1 MKTRGRLAKRAIAVI
16 VCATLL
22 LAAIPAGVFSALGN
36 AERGELKAT
45 LFSDVHYFAESAKG
59 TGDTET
65 GYCEAYNE
73 WYEKGSREHN
83 QVDALVDAALNKAVA
98 EESDYVFLPGDLTY
112 NGEYEGH
119 VALAAK
125 LEALEKETG
134 IDVIVVNGNHDI
146 NNYNGV
152 TFRNGVKESARITT
166 PEEFREIYKNL
177 GRDLVTDTE
186 EDIFTPTNG
195 EAGQLSYAVSLKGG
209 YRLIVMD
216 TGKYSSDSTGKGN
229 DVAET
234 AGAIAPELMQWV
246 LEQCEKANKNGETI
260 IGMCHHNFVP
270 HMTIEPEIFGAF
282 VLDDWM
288 ECAETLADAGM
299 HFVFTGHLH
308 TPDIASHVSDNG
320 ETIYDIE
327 TTSLS
332 GFPNKFRT
340 VTFDNTDKD
349 KVICDVVSHEVDEDE
364 PLTVTLPSG
373 VSTTYEQ
380 PFKNSF
386 SFFKTYGPNDLKT
399 FAMTSIENALVGLF
413 EDIQEAGGLYAYLEA
428 SGIDIEKIIIDA
440 LGSNGFEIGSVEI
453 FTVSTNIM
461 SFIKDL
467 CAQVDEAYIN
477 DPDHVI
483 EVLDP
488 VVTKFLNFQVSDYQ
502 CTKFYETMGM
512 ESKNE
517 KGTLE
522 DAAYTILY
530 TLYNA
535 DEDISD
541 DIFMNDVLDYFENRN
556 GAEELFNFLLDVV
569 INDVLEDEIL
579 STLKFNPGKIFPEG
593 SVTSPIGV
601 MTDIFMQVIFRGDTS
616 YENVIYSILGLL
628 PEEYS
633 SLRNILNTLVI
644 DEYMTQSQYDSLG
657 YTIGRMLRSLVED
670 TNPDEKS
677 DLDVRLVYD
686 GPVEPEVTVDNM
698 RLPSNI
704 VTTFTGDASTERS
717 INWYTKYS
725 LTSSDIQITEYS
737 EDPEFS
743 DKLPKGV
750 KVETTSKLVEREH
763 PGVDL
768 GIIGFISCNIKVNRH
783 TATVTG
789 LKPGTKYCYR
799 IGDAERGWWS
809 DTGVIETADNSD
821 SFTFFHVSDEQSQN
835 ANQYATWGKVV
846 DTALTMF
853 PEGKFFASAGDQVD
867 YTKHFKQW
875 MWFFNASDNIK
886 STVIMPASGNHEKS
900 GYMLDQ
906 NFILPETVDQDRES
920 GVFYSYDYNNAHFIV
935 LNTNN
940 LSEDE
945 ALSDDQL
952 AWLKADAA
960 ASDAQWKIVVLHK
973 ALYSNGS
980 HYDDDD
986 VKAMRE
992 QLCGLLPDLGIDIV
1006 LQGHDHVYLRTDIM
1020 DNNEVVKAEEQELS
1034 FGGRD
1039 YTVKLNPQGT
1049 VYVISACAGVKD
1061 YQTKD
1066 VEETDKLFPRAE
1078 AIYDADDA
1086 VFSAITIDGSTLY
1099 FDAYMLDDSAEG
1111 GAKRIDSFALS
1122 KAEQTEEPSETETPE
1137 EPSETETPS
1146 EPTVPT
1152 DPANPTQPLD
1162 PSDPASP
1169 IVPAKPETT
1178 KPAETETPDT
1188 GAAAPI
1194 SLITIAGAAFIIC
1207 CMTKKKK
1214 ERV

>member
-1 MKTRGRLAKRAIAVI
+1 MKTRGRLAKRVIAVL

-22 LAAIPAGVFSALGN
+22 IAAIPAGVFSALGN
-36 AERGELKAT
+36 AERGELKVT
-45 LFSDVHYFAESAKG
+45 LFSDIHYFAESARG

-73 WYEKGSREHN
+73 WYERGSREHN
-83 QVDALVDAALNKAVA
+83 QADALIDAALDRAVK
-98 EESDYVFLPGDLTY
+98 EKSDYVLLPGDLTY

-125 LEALEKETG
+125 LEAFEKETG
-134 IDVIVVNGNHDI
+134 IDVIAVNGNHDI

-152 TFRNGVKESARITT
+152 TFKNGVKESAKITT
-166 PEEFREIYKNL
+166 PDEFREIYKNF
-177 GRDLVTDTE
+177 GRDLVTDTD
-186 EDIFTPTNG
+186 EDIFTPTKG

-216 TGKYSSDSTGKGN
+216 TNRYSSDVTDGGD
-229 DVAET
+229 DVQDT
-234 AGAIAPELMQWV
+234 AGGITPELMQWI
-246 LEQCEKANKNGETI
+246 LKQCEKAKKNGETI
-260 IGMCHHNFVP
+260 IGMCHHNVVP

-327 TTSLS
+327 TTSLTV
-332 GFPNKFRT
+332 FPNKFRT

-364 PLTVTLPSG
+364 PLTVTLPG
-373 VSTTYEQ
+373 GASTTYEQ
-380 PFKNSF
+380 PFNKSF

-399 FAMTSIENALVGLF
+399 FAMTSIENALGGLF

-556 GAEELFNFLLDVV
+556 GAEELFNFLLDTI

-579 STLKFNPGKIFPEG
+579 STLKFNPGKLFPEG

-601 MTDIFMQVIFRGDTS
+601 MTDIFMQIIFRGDTS

-677 DLDVRLVYD
+677 DLNVRLVYD

-704 VTTFTGDASTERS
+704 GTTFTGDASTERS

-725 LTSSDIQITEYS
+725 LKDSDIQITEYS
-737 EDPEFS
+737 ENPKFS
-743 DKLPKGV
+743 DKLPAGV
-750 KVETTSKLVEREH
+750 KIETTSELVEREY

-768 GIIGFISCNIKVNRH
+768 GIIGFISCNINVNRH

-799 IGDAERGWWS
+799 VGDAKRGWWS

-835 ANQYATWGKVV
+835 AKQYGTWGKVV

-886 STVIMPASGNHEKS
+886 STAIMPASGNHEKS

-906 NFILPETVDQDRES
+906 NFVLPETVDQDRES

-940 LSEDE
+940 LSEDK

-980 HYDDDD
+980 HYDDKD

-1020 DNNEVVKAEEQELS
+1020 DNNEVVKAEEQKIS

-1061 YQTKD
+1061 YQAKD
-1066 VEETDKLFPRAE
+1066 VKDTDKLFPRAE
-1078 AIYDADDA
+1078 AIYDADNS
-1086 VFSAITIDGSTLY
+1086 VFSAITIDGGKLY

-1111 GAKRIDSFALS
+1111 GARRIDSFALS
-1122 KAEQTEEPSETETPE
+1122 KAEKPAEPSEPETPE
-1137 EPSETETPS
+1137 KPTDPIKPS

-1194 SLITIAGAAFIIC
+1194 SLITIAGAAFVIC